1 MQAFESDG
9 YAISPEVFTAGECAQ
24 LLALLSAEVP
34 SGRAGAR
41 HLLFQPT
48 IAAIAANPRLARIAS
63 FALGTTALPFR
74 VTLFQKSVSSNWSV
88 AWHHDTALPL
98 VHTFEREGWGPWSV
112 KDGVAYARAP
122 AEALERVVAL
132 RVHLDASLPTNG
144 PLRVLPRTHQLG
156 VLSDDQV
163 SKLAE
168 STLAKE
174 CIVDR
179 GGVLAMRPLLVH
191 SSARLRTREPR
202 RILHFEYADSLRL
215 EPGIELATA

>member
-1 MQAFESDG
+1 
-9 YAISPEVFTAGECAQ
+9 
-24 LLALLSAEVP
+24 
-34 SGRAGAR
+34 
-41 HLLFQPT
+41 
-48 IAAIAANPRLARIAS
+48 
-63 FALGTTALPFR
+63 
-74 VTLFQKSVSSNWSV
+74 
-88 AWHHDTALPL
+88 
-98 VHTFEREGWGPWSV
+98 V